1 MAFEFSRRA
10 GRLTRRWAEL
20 RKTSCVSRRKP
31 FKSIFMM
38 HPDKIECLFFQP
50 CHLHKISQKSPI
62 HELESTMSNRRPL
75 DPSSRPGCLR
85 RPIHRCVE
93 PSLQRK

>member
-38 HPDKIECLFFQP
+38 HPDKIECLFVSHVTSIRFVRNR
-50 CHLHKISQKSPI
+50 LF
-62 HELESTMSNRRPL
+62 TNSN
-75 DPSSRPGCLR
+75 
-85 RPIHRCVE
+85 
-93 PSLQRK
+93 